1 MIAHLSVVS
10 LVVVALPTARP
21 TWVVVERDDL
31 FANIDAPT
39 VRDWLALNAAVVD
52 KPLRELVGRFT
63 RPRLFV
69 PLPILPP
76 PDDTI
81 YAAPLFAR

>member
-1 MIAHLSVVS
+1 
-10 LVVVALPTARP
+10 
-21 TWVVVERDDL
+21 
-31 FANIDAPT
+31 
-39 VRDWLALNAAVVD
+39 LNAAAVD
-52 KPLRELVGRFT
+52 QPLRQLVGRFT

-81 YAAPLFAR
+81 YAVPLFAR